1 MAVAVFVEETG
12 AVRGRG
18 LMIVRRVGSWFYF
31 WAGDHLVAACGGAKG
46 GGIRKHLQVNAR
58 EYLADVLRQLV
69 FVSSRPK
76 VGCRPADLTPRAW
89 MPARVAKA
97 EPKVEEKATPG

>member
-1 MAVAVFVEETG
+1 MAVAVSVEETG

-31 WAGDHLVAACGGAKG
+31 WAGDHLVTTCGGAKG

-58 EYLADVLRQLV
+58 E
-69 FVSSRPK
+69 
-76 VGCRPADLTPRAW
+76 
-89 MPARVAKA
+89 
-97 EPKVEEKATPG
+97 